1 MSKGELQVSEKERK
15 ANLESSS
22 REVATIVADKC
33 INPDTERPYP
43 VTMIEKALKDLHFA
57 IKPNK
62 NAKQLVSW
70 ANLVVSYILEIN
82 YLQSFVV
89 KNEFLFFN

>member
-1 MSKGELQVSEKERK
+1 MLFVSLQILSKGELQVSDKERK
-15 ANLESSS
+15 ANLESSF

-62 NAKQLVSW
+62 NAKQLVSGVR
-70 ANLVVSYILEIN
+70 ARITSCIFEIN
-82 YLQSFVV
+82 
-89 KNEFLFFN
+89 